1 MSIDGIRVSQLSF
14 SWPDGTPVFANLSF
28 SLGPSRIGLVAPNGA
43 GKSTLM
49 RLLAGE
55 LAPHAGVIE
64 IAGCCGYLPQRTL
77 APGDAT
83 VAGLLGVT
91 DALDAV
97 DAVLAGAA
105 DVERMESADG
115 NWDLRERIAAQLA
128 EFGLHDVSLNRR
140 IDTYSGGE
148 TMALALAGQLLRR
161 PDVLLLDE
169 PTNHL
174 DRAAK
179 QVLRTVLQGFPG
191 CLLVASHDRE
201 LLEDMQLIAELQP
214 SRMRLIKGGYSDFR
228 AVIEGEQ
235 RAADQRVQHM
245 RKELRREKHEK
256 QQAHER
262 AERRAANAAR
272 TAPHAGLPKI
282 VAGTLARRAEVSAAK
297 SADVHGARVERANAS
312 LRLAEQA
319 AGASTVPRFSLPATR
334 VGPTQHVLTAM
345 QLQASRG
352 SLRWGSDGVTLTI
365 RGPERIALLGN
376 NGTGKTTF
384 LRLLAGDVAP
394 ASGELRIGSTR
405 VVYLSQNMDQLS
417 VELTLLENLA
427 RMAPHLSS
435 QKRADLL
442 ARLGFRGDRMHLSAS
457 ALSGGERMR
466 ATLTCVLHA
475 TEAPQLLLLDEPS
488 NDLDLDAIRQLE
500 DLLRDYEGALV
511 VVSHDADFL
520 DAINPTRRLSLKE
533 QGLVEQME

>member
-49 RLLAGE
+49 RLLTGE

-77 APGDAT
+77 VPGDAT

-105 DVERMESADG
+105 DVERMGRADG

-128 EFGLHDVSLNRR
+128 EFGLHDVSLHRR
-140 IDTYSGGE
+140 IDTFSGGE
-148 TMALALAGQLLRR
+148 AMALALTGQLLRR
-161 PDVLLLDE
+161 PNVLLLDE

-174 DRAAK
+174 DRAARHTLRA
-179 QVLRTVLQGFPG
+179 VLRGFRG
-191 CLLVASHDRE
+191 CLLVASHDRG
-201 LLEDMQLIAELQP
+201 LLEDMEQIAELQP
-214 SRMRLIKGGYSDFR
+214 SRLRLINGGYSDFR
-228 AVIEGEQ
+228 AMIEGEQ

-245 RKELRREKHEK
+245 RKELRREKHER

-262 AERRAANAAR
+262 AERRASNAAR
-272 TAPHAGLPKI
+272 EAPKAGLPKI

-297 SADVHGARVERANAS
+297 SADVHGARVERANAA

-352 SLRWGSDGVTLTI
+352 SLRWGSDGVSLTI
-365 RGPERIALLGN
+365 RGPERIALSGN
-376 NGTGKTTF
+376 NGAGKTTF

-394 ASGELRIGSTR
+394 ASGELRFGSTR

-417 VELTLLENLA
+417 VELSLLENLA
-427 RMAPHLSS
+427 RMAPHLSM

-466 ATLTCVLHA
+466 ATLTCMLHA

-500 DLLRDYEGALV
+500 GLLRDYEGALV
-511 VVSHDADFL
+511 VVSHDPDFV

-533 QGLVEQME
+533 HGLVEQVK

>member
-1 MSIDGIRVSQLSF
+1 MSSDGIRVSQLSF
-14 SWPDGTPVFANLSF
+14 SWPDGTPVFSNLSF

-55 LAPHAGVIE
+55 LVPQAGAIE
-64 IAGCCGYLPQRTL
+64 IPGSRGYLAQGRL
-77 APGDAT
+77 ATGDAT
-83 VAGLLGVT
+83 VVELLGVA
-91 DALDAV
+91 DALNAV

-105 DVERMESADG
+105 DAAQMERADG
-115 NWDLRERIAAQLA
+115 YWDLRERIASQLA
-128 EFGLHDVSLNRR
+128 DFGLHDVSLHRR
-140 IDTYSGGE
+140 IDTFSGGE
-148 TMALALAGQLLRR
+148 TMAFALAGQLLRR

-174 DRAAK
+174 DQAARQALRA
-179 QVLRTVLQGFPG
+179 VLQGFRG
-191 CLLVASHDRE
+191 CLLVASHDRG
-201 LLEDMQLIAELQP
+201 LLGDMQQIAELQP
-214 SRMRLIKGGYSDFR
+214 SRMRLIKGGYSDFQT
-228 AVIEGEQ
+228 VIDGEQ
-235 RAADQRVQHM
+235 RAAEQRVQHM
-245 RKELRREKHEK
+245 RKELRREKHER

-262 AERRAANAAR
+262 AERRASNAAR
-272 TAPHAGLPKI
+272 AAPHAGLPTI

-297 SADVHGARVERANAS
+297 AADVHGARVERANAA

-319 AGASTVPRFSLPATR
+319 AGTSTVPRFSLPATR
-334 VGPTQHVLTAM
+334 VGPTQYVLTAM
-345 QLQASRG
+345 QLQPFHG
-352 SLRWGSDGVTLTI
+352 NVRWGSSGVTLTI
-365 RGPERIALLGN
+365 RGPERIALSGK

-384 LRLLAGDVAP
+384 LRMLAGDVVP

-405 VVYLSQNMDQLS
+405 VVYLSQNMDQLLAGLS
-417 VELTLLENLA
+417 LLENFG
-427 RMAPHLSS
+427 RMAPHLSV
-435 QKRADLL
+435 QKRSDLL
-442 ARLGFRGDRMHLSAS
+442 ARLGFRGDRMQLPVGS
-457 ALSGGERMR
+457 LSGGERMR